1 MDSSRIEGE
10 HRWNHPLQQPD
21 LTASIAKETVRR
33 EAVGNRGDLKL
44 SRTVSSQPSECCAGS
59 KFGEVQMVEVGSK
72 SKVRILA
79 VKGKCSIR
87 RNLDDCNGSHQVE
100 VAARRRAN
108 RQAPY
113 GEDGADEFDSMV
125 HTRSFISASTLDR
138 HGRANLR
145 EGCRLYT
152 DWLLEIHDRA
162 TEEARQMKVLWF
174 ETVDAGVMRVVSTV
188 VMNIDAGE
196 RPFAANDFEHL
207 PQKRCGRSIRT
218 RGAGP

>member
-1 MDSSRIEGE
+1 MVCRE
-10 HRWNHPLQQPD
+10 Q
-21 LTASIAKETVRR
+21 VRR
-33 EAVGNRGDLKL
+33 SSDGRG
-44 SRTVSSQPSECCAGS
+44 R
-59 KFGEVQMVEVGSK
+59 VEIESPHP
-72 SKVRILA
+72 RRQR
-79 VKGKCSIR
+79 KCSIR

-162 TEEARQMKVLWF
+162 TEEACQMKVPWF

-196 RPFAANDFEHL
+196 WPFAASDFEHL

-218 RGAGP
+218 RGAGPCCFSRICGSTPAWISW